1 MNMTRRTFCTSI
13 ALGMAGTGSSA
24 PSDRAEHN
32 ARTDHAVPTAPS
44 RSAIPRVDVH
54 AHIAGNPEVIGH
66 YLALRRFMLET
77 HNVDLAMWIDLASSS
92 NPTPD
97 PQQNLAAAEGRVLT
111 CIADYSP
118 HTGLKQPPE
127 QLGQRLQEGY
137 IGYKIWAGPHARRLK
152 EGQPGYRYVDDP
164 AHVATFAEM
173 ERLGMLAA
181 SIHIADPNGPF
192 GNRTRWLP
200 DPVEYWRQ
208 INAWRNVLVRHPNL
222 HAVAAHGS
230 WLVCQDAQL
239 DYLRNLLAT
248 FPRLSIDLAATF
260 QYFSLLD
267 HANLRAFMIEWADR
281 IVFGTDIG
289 RLPDGAAARRS
300 VAQYHR
306 CFQILETDERVEG
319 GFFGGEPTR
328 GLALP
333 TDVLEKIYYQNAARI
348 YPRVKEQLKQLGYS
362 VTV

>member
-1 MNMTRRTFCTSI
+1 MNMTRRAFCTSV
-13 ALGMAGTGSSA
+13 ALGMAGSWSGS
-24 PSDRAEHN
+24 PSCRAGDN
-32 ARTDHAVPTAPS
+32 AGTDDAIPTTRA
-44 RSAIPRVDVH
+44 RSAIPRIDVH
-54 AHIAGNPEVIGH
+54 AHIAGDTDVIAH
-66 YLALRRFMLET
+66 YLALRRFMLEA
-77 HNVDLAMWIDLASSS
+77 HDVDLAMWIDLASSG
-92 NPTPD
+92 NPVPD
-97 PQQNLAAAEGRVLT
+97 QQKSLTAAGGRVLT
-111 CIADYSP
+111 CIGDYSP
-118 HTGLKQPPE
+118 HTGLKHPPE
-127 QLGQRLQEGY
+127 QLGQRLREGY

-152 EGQPGYRYVDDP
+152 EGQQGYRYVDDP

-267 HANLRAFMIEWADR
+267 HANLRSFMIEWADR

-289 RLPDGAAARRS
+289 RLADVAAAKRC

-306 CFQILETDERVEG
+306 CFRILETDEMVEG

-328 GLALP
+328 GLGLP
-333 TDVLEKIYYQNAARI
+333 FDVLEKIYYRNAARI
-348 YPRVKEQLKQLGYS
+348 YPRVKEQLEKLGYS
-362 VTV
+362 VVV